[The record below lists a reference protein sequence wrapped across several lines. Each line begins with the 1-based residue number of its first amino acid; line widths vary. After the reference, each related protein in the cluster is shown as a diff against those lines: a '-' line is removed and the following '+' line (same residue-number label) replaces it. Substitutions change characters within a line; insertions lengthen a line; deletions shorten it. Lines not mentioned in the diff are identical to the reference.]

1 MYATFQI
8 ANEML
13 ARGIEVLPVDLYKS
27 DAVKYLVEDGKIR
40 LPFASLSGVGDAAA
54 QSLAAARETGGEYIS
69 IDDLQAR
76 SKVSKTVIEMLQ
88 QAGALKGLPESSQM
102 TMF

>member
-1 MYATFQI
+1 MQADAQLDI
-8 ANEML
+8 AAILGEQ
-13 ARGIEVLPVDLYKS
+13 VLQ
-27 DAVKYLVEDGKIR
+27 
-40 LPFASLSGVGDAAA
+40 LSGVGDAAA

>member
-76 SKVSKTVIEMLQ
+76 SKVFQIHDPLEFRSEGRLS
-88 QAGALKGLPESSQM
+88 GGLL
-102 TMF
+102 

>member
-40 LPFASLSGVGDAAA
+40 LPFASFRVL
-54 QSLAAARETGGEYIS
+54 
-69 IDDLQAR
+69 
-76 SKVSKTVIEMLQ
+76 EMLLHKALQ
-88 QAGALKGLPESSQM
+88 QQEKQAENISPLMICRPVPKFPKQ
-102 TMF
+102 